1 MVPYIVTTMTEIKV
15 VNIVGTASLGSAFD
29 LNQIAMTLEGA
40 EYEPEQFPGLIYRIK
55 DPKAAFLIFKSGKV
69 VCTGTTS
76 EKDAQKAVN
85 IAADRLTQID
95 VEVLD
100 EAKINIVNI
109 VASSDLGAELNLNQ
123 VAMHLGLENIE
134 YEPEQFPGMVYRV
147 RDPKVVILL
156 FSSGKIICTGARVLP
171 DVSRAVDIL
180 KSELGDGGFL

>member
-1 MVPYIVTTMTEIKV
+1 MVPYIVSNMTDITV

-76 EKDAQKAVN
+76 EQDAQRAVN
-85 IAADRLTQID
+85 IAADRLRQVD
-95 VEVLD
+95 VEVAD
-100 EAKINIVNI
+100 EPTINIVNI

-171 DVSRAVDIL
+171 DVARAVEIL
-180 KSELGDGGFL
+180 KNELADGGFL

>member
-1 MVPYIVTTMTEIKV
+1 MTEITV
-15 VNIVGTASLGSAFD
+15 VNIVGTANLGMAFD

-55 DPKAAFLIFKSGKV
+55 VPKAAFLIFKSGKV

-85 IAADRLTQID
+85 IAANSLRDID
-95 VEVLD
+95 VEVND
-100 EAKINIVNI
+100 EPVINIVNI

-156 FSSGKIICTGARVLP
+156 FSSGKIICTGAQVLP
-171 DVSRAVDIL
+171 DVRRAVDIL
-180 KSELGDGGFL
+180 KEELANGGFL